1 MDDISPFEPTV
12 LGAMRKYWWLVIFIV
27 VATTALAIVYSR
39 YSPARYRATAN
50 LVVEDPLATS
60 LFDVGAAA
68 SPERYVA
75 TQAAILGSVLVTERA
90 AEAEDSL
97 GDAEAVLDGLIVIW
111 DEDSNLIQVVFT
123 SDDLESAV
131 VGANA
136 VASAYFQVR
145 REATST
151 SFSAALVQLDDSI
164 AEVEVQLADLQ
175 AQIDTSITRDPSYD
189 SLDSQLSESLAR
201 LVTLQADL
209 PNTSSARLDDLRDEL
224 DDILRQIETFQSLAD
239 LEFLRPELR
248 RDPSRNS
255 LDSQLSESLARLVT
269 LQTELQVALST
280 ASGTRPDDLRDELD
294 NILPQIQILQGLA
307 NPESEGGLE
316 LALLQEEQRQT
327 ISRKTGLLERKDE
340 LSVEA
345 RLESTGIVLFSP
357 ALTAEE
363 VGADSGRIGAVG
375 LMLGVLLAAG
385 TAYLLA
391 LRKRTFSERGQPEL
405 VLGVPLLAEVP
416 NFRAERIGRELPVW
430 THPSSVSAE
439 AFRFIASAVDVEM
452 EQSLPAEGNGAHLVR
467 CFIVVSPSID
477 DGKTIVVANTAL
489 ASVRQGKRVLAIDAD
504 FGHQKLSTL
513 LAGEDAPIEG
523 LTDVVERGV
532 PFSDVAYRVPLK
544 EGATLDL
551 VARGTVAVTAPDFF
565 HSSGI
570 GAFFRMVKEEYDL
583 VVIDSPP
590 LLHVAYTSALARYA
604 DRVLVVVS
612 HDGNVTPVE
621 DLADRLSFLETEVMG
636 YVYNK
641 APLRD
646 DMTRSGGS
654 LQDVLGQAPGLPAD
668 R

>member
-1 MDDISPFEPTV
+1 MEDISPFEPTV
-12 LGAMRKYWWLVIFIV
+12 LGAMRKYWWLVILIV
-27 VATTALAIVYSR
+27 VIITALAIGYASV
-39 YSPARYRATAN
+39 SPVRYRATAN
-50 LVVEDPLATS
+50 LTVEDPRAS
-60 LFDVGAAA
+60 SFFDLGGGV
-68 SPERYVA
+68 SPQRYVA
-75 TQAAILGSVLVTERA
+75 DQAAILGSTVVAARA
-90 AEAEDSL
+90 ADAEDSL
-97 GDAEAVLDGLIVIW
+97 DDAQEVLDGLNLLW
-111 DEDSNLIQVVFT
+111 TRDSNLIQAVFT
-123 SDDLESAV
+123 SDDPESAV
-131 VGANA
+131 IGANA
-136 VASAYFQVR
+136 VASAYSEVR
-145 REATST
+145 REAISA

-164 AEVEVQLADLQ
+164 AAVEAQLADLQ
-175 AQIDTSITRDPSYD
+175 AQIDLPITRDPSHD

-209 PNTSSARLDDLRDEL
+209 LNTSGARLDDLRDEL
-224 DDILRQIETFQSLAD
+224 DDILRQIETIHSLAN
-239 LEFLRPELR
+239 LEDLRPQLA

-294 NILPQIQILQGLA
+294 NILPQIQILQGLT
-307 NPESEGGLE
+307 NLESQRPE
-316 LALLQEEQRQT
+316 LAALVEEQRQT
-327 ISRKTGLLERKDE
+327 VSRKAQLLARKDE

-345 RLESTGIVLFSP
+345 RLESTGIVLYSP
-357 ALTAEE
+357 ALFAKE
-363 VGADSGRIGAVG
+363 VGSDSIRIGAVG
-375 LMLGVLLAAG
+375 LMLGMLLAAG

-430 THPSSVSAE
+430 THPLSVSAE

-452 EQSLPAEGNGAHLVR
+452 EQGLPAEGNGAHLVR

-544 EGATLDL
+544 EGAILDL

-565 HSSGI
+565 RSSGI

-604 DRVLVVVS
+604 DRALVVVS
-612 HDGNVTPVE
+612 HNGNVTPVE
-621 DLADRLSFLETEVMG
+621 ELADRLAFLETEVMG